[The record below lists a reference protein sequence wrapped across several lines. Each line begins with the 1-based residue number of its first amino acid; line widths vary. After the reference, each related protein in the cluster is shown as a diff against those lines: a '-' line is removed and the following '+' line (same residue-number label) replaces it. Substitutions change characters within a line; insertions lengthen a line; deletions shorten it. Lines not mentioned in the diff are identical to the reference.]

1 MNVVFRS
8 AAITQVAT
16 CATVFSTLALSFL
29 SRVRDKKDYP
39 EDSVIPSL
47 EPMAGVSRGMV
58 AVSSG

>member
-1 MNVVFRS
+1 VNVVVRS

-16 CATVFSTLALSFL
+16 CATVFSTEALSRL
-29 SRVRDKKDYP
+29 SRVRDNKDYP